1 VTRPAKDAF
10 ARVEEEIL
18 RERAAALKR
27 ISEALAELLSELGAL
42 GAPRDHLSGP
52 ERASRASAYR
62 ALWERA
68 RLYRWYLEV
77 QREALGLRRHD
88 VLDELYPR
96 PAPMLE

>member
-1 VTRPAKDAF
+1 MNRPAKDAF

-42 GAPRDHLSGP
+42 GAPRGQLSGP
-52 ERASRASAYR
+52 ERASRATAYR

-77 QREALGLRRHD
+77 QREALGLRGHD

-96 PAPMLE
+96 PAPILE

>member
-10 ARVEEEIL
+10 ARVEEEVL

-27 ISEALAELLSELGAL
+27 ISEALEELLSELAAL
-42 GAPRDHLSGP
+42 RAPRDPPSGP

-62 ALWERA
+62 ALCERA

-77 QREALGLRRHD
+77 QREALGLRGHD